1 MSLAAVYQQLDASI
15 SHGSIDLYA
24 AATTQPALAPLA
36 GVLALF
42 RITSSWQLTAVT
54 LTQTSG
60 SVVLTGNGSFGVPG
74 AAAANVSSVA
84 GRLTVTA
91 PEGTDRFSLALS
103 ITTESWTFPRTFPTL
118 PVCERASELGVTFY
132 PSFFAD
138 PPMPMTRPV
147 FVGTSQPAVL
157 RLQGELPMVGVLAQ
171 FTGLLGPGPLRLDG
185 TVVLPASPDEPPDLD
200 LFAVA
205 AGTSLTA
212 TFVSTLQ
219 LRELGLQLT
228 STTGLDPRRQ
238 GVAAASVMNLNA
250 TLYLGD
256 PPITAHLFTPILAT
270 TNTWRLLVGFDA
282 GALPLTQGLAL
293 VASFFGIPI
302 SALPL
307 PTGFDDFTGF
317 YFSMIEV
324 AIQPPGASGLP
335 QVGYL
340 AMTLGSDKIWQPP
353 IPFVTIED
361 TGTRWVLS
369 FAQAAGQSVPSIS
382 GSIYGSIVVG
392 GAPWQPSAAATRSGR
407 ALVPSVSPGP
417 RDLARRR
424 ELAAGE
430 VFHID
435 VAAMVPQWSVSG
447 QLRDDDEI
455 PLGAML
461 SYYFGGG
468 VPPGTP
474 QGMAVTAFAFE
485 AAPFDQSYSA
495 SAEITMDWTVPL
507 GGNVALH
514 LTGLSFYLEATAGTV
529 SGGISAVLALAGGAP
544 PGWPDPVFAVSADYL
559 PAGAGQS
566 GWRFAGQLYPD
577 TALELVALV
586 SNFLGI
592 TPPSSLPSLTLERLA
607 LSFQTV
613 DQTYAIAGTVVGR
626 WTPTLFGTTLAIS
639 AQAAADIAKTT
650 AGGTASGRLIG
661 RFAINKI
668 ALEVG
673 MDVGVEEPTYQLR
686 VELGQLWLSAV
697 TSWTG
702 AAPSRHQVVT
712 VQLGG
717 MTLGGIL
724 EYLVNLASP
733 TLGYHLEAP
742 WNALDRIELSRFQ
755 LRIDPTDNVVDF
767 TYQVDVNLVV
777 MRVDRIGVRYQK
789 INGVPSVSLALTG
802 NFLGQSYPD
811 SEPLSWDVVNDPPP
825 AVPGQGTSLV
835 ELYYLGLG
843 QHVTLRD
850 IDSLQTVRET
860 LDRLIADMGEV
871 TDPNRS
877 PLQQPGG
884 AKMRFAA
891 DSEWLIGLD
900 VWLMETVRLGLI
912 FNDPRLY
919 GLSIELGGESA
930 GSLAGLKFEILYKK
944 ITDDIGMFR
953 VELRLPEAF
962 RHIELGEV
970 SITLGIIVVEI
981 YTNGNFLIDLGF
993 PYDRNFDRSFTVQVF
1008 PFLGRGGIYFGVR
1021 NGATSTRVPRISNGT
1036 FSPVLELG
1044 IGLAVGVGKEISIGP
1059 LSGGIYVQLEVIFQ
1073 GVLAWFHP
1081 SSGGS
1086 STAMYYWVQGI
1097 AALHGKLYG
1106 AVDFKVIKVSVTL
1119 DAYAQVS
1126 VVFES
1131 YRPAQFRLDVAVSV
1145 KASIK
1150 ILFIR
1155 IHFSFGIHLDVS
1167 FTIGSEQRTPWILAG
1182 AGGGGGGAQLTSSAR
1197 AAGQGGQA
1205 ARLTMARRRPAQQ
1218 RQVLLAQHLGAR
1230 RRAGLRAA
1238 IPRGARTLAVSAPF
1252 GDDAYVLHW
1261 DATAKVFPDAPRAV
1275 PLTMLPSFGVD
1286 QLPIAWS
1293 GAAPP
1298 LVAPAYR
1305 VAFLLF
1311 APNGHDEG
1319 DSDEARPARSAR
1331 RSAHAAT
1338 TQELSADTLIEAFL
1352 RWSIAAVAPG
1362 EPTINAGQLDV
1373 LNAQITWPQTRDA
1386 GFSLANLATFFT
1398 TNLALQIAG
1407 DPGGSPSSV
1416 GGMAFPIPPFLSWS
1430 SPQAGPRDFAR
1441 YNSVGALYEWGVAS
1455 YVASFDPI
1463 APPPPPPPPDDPA
1476 AYESFSAFAFR
1487 DYCLMLA
1494 RGALQ
1499 SASDAM
1505 NAWPYVVSGAQS
1517 LTDIAAAFPRVTVPY
1532 AVRAGDSVDSVAA
1545 ALGATPAEL
1554 LYLNPTLPAAL
1565 AAASAGQTLAIV
1577 LGIAPEVVATDNPAV
1592 PLALASA
1599 VLRAVPVQAQ
1609 QGDTLDGIAARFG
1622 LASTSALF
1630 SAGLADDRQLLQ
1642 PGATFP
1648 AAATTYTP
1656 PVAMTA
1662 VAVAATMFVRYRGD
1676 TSAAGEVPSVD
1687 WYAQTLFDLNQA
1699 TLASGLT
1706 WNDPLPVGSTI
1717 FVPGALGDPSPAQQ
1731 RPYTVLS
1738 GDTIARV
1745 AAAQALAQN
1754 YATGAGPIP
1763 AWPPFRDAVT
1773 PAGAAFSIPAAS
1785 VPIALGES
1793 VNRLAERTLIFAGD
1807 VDGLLAWIGGAAVLA
1822 PLAVITIPSVTA
1834 TIAPGDTLTTL
1845 AARYGLS
1852 LAELATQLATAA
1864 PIFADATS
1872 LTIAHLPVQEID
1884 ALVARVLASDAP
1896 SQISGMTSR
1905 QLFSGLDLPAPV
1917 ESQGHQA
1924 ATGALT
1930 AFYDLS
1936 GQQLVGP
1943 TPDAT
1948 QPDAVALAVTFTVDD
1963 AGASWI
1969 SLVGSTTVDEHT
1981 RLDEA
1986 LLRQNRALARSG
1998 LVLGQVVTTGAVEE
2012 LPFSY
2017 SNAQLAA
2024 LYPQSGLAITPLA
2037 GPSPLPNAG
2046 RAPRTYGLDHHLELQ
2061 ASSPLPIPTSG
2072 GAALAGNPSLWP
2084 FPAALLALARA
2095 ATATPYELI
2104 AAPPDGKT
2112 APSTLTSA
2120 TFATTLPFGVRRL
2133 DEGEGVY
2140 ALLGADTADRQLLL
2154 ALWRYLADPTTP
2166 PGTQAYLAVAPSPDA
2181 GNASG
2186 LAVLALDAAR
2196 TYLLKTNLSTETRS
2210 GAQAARA
2217 RAEAADG
2224 AADAAPSPYAA
2235 PFSSLA
2241 EFLRLLWEGSV
2252 VGGNGTWLGVSTAG
2266 GGAIPASSFDG
2277 DGKAELVLVVLV
2289 GAQQAAISVGRTLLP
2304 FNNCAAVAPG
2314 FDPSSTLFAEAAD
2327 ASDLIVQPL
2336 LPPGNAGFVLSV
2348 PKPPPPETS
2357 AQAALQQMFS
2367 LLTYAL
2373 VASAGSPFSA
2383 SEAGLPIGP
2392 EADDSGGLEPFQRA
2406 RRQRRI
2412 AAGLERA
2419 TTDDASTW
2427 RYQRVVPVA
2436 RFGPPSVI
2444 PAVPGLPPPA
2454 QDPYRGLAGQRSVPV
2469 ASFALGF
2476 ADVLGNVT
2484 APPSSPVQVSAPAG
2498 YTDALIGVTTWPAVT
2513 SWFSVLPAPD
2523 GLGGAE
2529 LLVTVA
2535 PQPSVGAPTI
2545 SQSPVAAL
2553 AALARQAERYRQ
2565 ITYQVMQPDVGAALL
2580 TSLSQTSDG
2589 APVVQPAPLLP
2600 LRRFAVAALLQAQ
2613 AMASLTPLCPDLTVA
2628 PTLGQV
2634 ATSYGI
2640 GFAELAQAN
2649 LEAPIVELF
2658 GAVALDVPA
2667 YVVFADGSSA
2677 ASIVASLGAG
2687 WPTPTAAALLAL
2699 PDNAEALPLRPGTV
2713 LAIPPRAVPIVGEP
2727 TPSLADLAL
2736 AAFTQPGLL
2745 AADNPTVPLADGFV
2759 FTVEGVSV
2767 TAASAGPA
2775 TLLAVQAA
2783 FAALGVNVTLADLGI
2798 DNAAAPGMFPAAAS
2812 VVTAHYVAQPG
2823 DTLAAN
2829 ASGQSVNTLAASNL
2843 ATPNLFDSGALVFL
2857 GDFAPAP
2864 QIDSGELHTLGEF
2877 AARYGCPPAQL
2888 LAANP
2893 GALLP
2898 PTNVWVIPGGLALPP
2913 AASEA
2918 PLYAAVQVRDG
2929 ETLDLLAPRFAAAP
2943 GSGSAAT
2950 NLAAANLELPDTLTP
2965 GEPITV
2971 TVGGTSYQTTTVPG
2985 DSFASVLA
2993 RLGAAVTLAD
3003 LIAVIGG
3010 QPGALQTGALLVAPL
3025 ALMPAGGLT
3034 PAAVPARYGVAAAA
3048 FGEANL
3054 ALAGLL
3060 APAIALRSPDGAVT
3074 VTTAARDTLNA
3085 VVARFA
3091 AAGAQLSVA
3100 QLLDANPTAP
3110 LFSAAALALLPAAP
3124 AELSALLP
3132 PGAGPF
3138 AAPIF
3143 PLTVALRLQR
3153 DEALVDPQFRAP
3165 GGGGPTA
3172 RADSTVPAP
3181 ARTTGPAGAQSETFD
3196 QFAATFETALPNLRL
3211 GTGKTEET
3219 QADLWVV
3226 DFGASGIAQ
3235 LDVGPSVPSPSGALW
3250 PRFFALRPLYNDLIS
3265 RTVVLP
3271 VVRPDGTLVEA
3282 SEATSL
3288 QGIDVELWA
3297 RRLLADVDRFLG
3309 VPYASGAHG
3318 VAPAALDRVLAAKQA
3333 LMQAIPGGLAP
3344 VLQLADSGAA
3354 SGQLAAAEALA
3365 QQLGIQLSRAY
3376 ATAAIVQY
3384 AATVRSVWTTSS
3396 APPPPAR
3403 VVGQPTPLTADPAR
3417 TYSLGGAKTALDR
3430 ASSWVSVLLSVAD
3443 PAHHANVSLDLD
3455 YAITD
3460 VEFAIAAVPETGGYE
3475 ASSWLSLLPPI
3486 THDDHPASVATQL
3499 GVAKVPIPLRAYP
3512 ALPALLGQT
3521 AAPTFAGPGVPP
3533 LAEAKLWTFGLTYS
3547 HEHADQDEVLV
3558 TARYNVAPPPSDLR
3572 LAAQP
3577 DVASAL
3583 ARYLGAADRLWALLA
3598 GFTDPGGDPTVLAN
3612 ASASFATLVD
3622 EVATAWSGHWSA
3634 ASFDEPAARSLGSGA
3649 ALGALAEV
3657 SYTLVAR
3664 LIHSEEEPSYLKT
3677 LALTAQQA
3685 SPGPTGAWPAAWA
3698 RLPGGDKVALV
3709 PGPPVDGTVLYQF
3722 PETPRLLAGEWPE
3735 ITLEW
3740 DRIDAVTHQNARAQ
3754 VQVRRNHE
3762 LLPGVATTEGFVYRT
3777 PTVDAPDV
3785 VTPLNAWT
3793 DPIALA
3799 GSTVTAALQ
3808 TAFTTL
3814 FGAALGAPITV
3825 GMFYGYALVPAPQL
3839 PSGGLI
3845 TYLPVAL
3852 FPDQPLSATTADQL
3866 AAALDVWWRAN
3877 QPAVA
3882 NGSWVFSLTTYSQVD
3897 PNNRHPLLS
3906 FERLVYSIAP

>member
-1 MSLAAVYQQLDASI
+1 MSLSAVYQQLGASI
-15 SHGSIDLYA
+15 TGGAIDLYA
-24 AATTQPALAPLA
+24 AATTQPALQPLT

-42 RITSSWQLTAVT
+42 RITSSWRLTGVS

-60 SVVLTGNGSFGVPG
+60 SVVLTGDGSFGVPG
-74 AAAANVSSVA
+74 AAPANVSA
-84 GRLTVTA
+84 IAARLTVTSPDA
-91 PEGTDRFSLALS
+91 VDRFVLALS
-103 ITTESWTFPRTFPTL
+103 ITAAGWTFPTMFPTL
-118 PVCERASELGVTFY
+118 PVHEQRIDKAVSY
-132 PSFFAD
+132 RPSFFST
-138 PPMPMTRPV
+138 PPMPLNRPV
-147 FVGTSQPAVL
+147 LVGSSQPGLL

-171 FTGLLGPGPLRLDG
+171 FIGLLGPGPLRLDG
-185 TVVLPASPDEPPDLD
+185 TVVLPASPSAPPELD
-200 LFAVA
+200 LVAVA
-205 AGTSLTA
+205 SGSSLTA
-212 TFVSTLQ
+212 SFVSTLQ
-219 LRELGLQLT
+219 LRELGLQLAT
-228 STTGLDPRRQ
+228 NTEVDPEIW
-238 GVAAASVMNLNA
+238 GISALSVMNLNA

-256 PPITAHLFTPILAT
+256 PPVTAHLFTSILAASD
-270 TNTWRLLVGFDA
+270 TWRLFVGFDP
-282 GALPLTQGLAL
+282 GELPLTQGLAL

-324 AIQPPGASGLP
+324 AIQPPGATGLP

-340 AMTLGSDKIWQPP
+340 AMTLGSDKVWQPP
-353 IPFVTIED
+353 IPFVTIEN

-369 FAQAAGQSVPSIS
+369 FVQAAGQSVPSIS

-392 GAPWQPSAAATRSGR
+392 GAPWQPSAAATRTGR
-407 ALVPSVSPGP
+407 ALVPAERP
-417 RDLARRR
+417 RSLARPR
-424 ELAAGE
+424 ELAAGNT
-430 VFHID
+430 FHID
-435 VAAMVPQWSVSG
+435 VAALVPQWSVSG

-514 LTGLSFYLEATAGTV
+514 LTGLGFYLEAAAGTV

-544 PGWPDPVFAVSADYL
+544 PGWPDPVFSVSADYL
-559 PAGAGQS
+559 PAGAGAS

-592 TPPSSLPSLTLERLA
+592 TPPSSLPSLSLERLA

-613 DQTYAIAGTVVGR
+613 DQTYAIAGTVIGR

-650 AGGTASGRLIG
+650 AGGTASGRLVG

-686 VELGQLWLSAV
+686 VELGQLWLGAV

-702 AAPSRHQVVT
+702 TAPSRHQVVT

-755 LRIDPTDNVVDF
+755 LRIDPTENLVDF

-802 NFLGQSYPD
+802 SFLGQSYPD

-871 TDPNRS
+871 TDPNKS

-1021 NGATSTRVPRISNGT
+1021 DGATSTRVPRISNGT

-1081 SSGGS
+1081 SSSGGG
-1086 STAMYYWVQGI
+1086 TAMYYWVQGI

-1150 ILFIR
+1150 ILFVRIR
-1155 IHFSFGIHLDVS
+1155 FSFGVHLDVS

-1182 AGGGGGGAQLTSSAR
+1182 AGGGGGAQLTSPAR
-1197 AAGQGGQA
+1197 AARQGGQA
-1205 ARLTMARRRPAQQ
+1205 AWLPAARRRPAQQ
-1218 RQVLLAQHLGAR
+1218 RQVLLAQHLGER

-1238 IPRGARTLAVSAPF
+1238 IPRGARTLAVSEPF
-1252 GDDAYVLHW
+1252 ADEAYVLHW

-1331 RSAHAAT
+1331 RSAHAET
-1338 TQELSADTLIEAFL
+1338 TQELSTDTLIEAFL

-1373 LNAQITWPQTRDA
+1373 LSAQITWPQTRDA

-1416 GGMAFPIPPFLSWS
+1416 GGMAFPIPPYLSWS
-1430 SPQAGPRDFAR
+1430 SPQAGPRDFAS
-1441 YNSVGALYEWGVAS
+1441 YHSVGSLYEWGVAS

-1463 APPPPPPPPDDPA
+1463 APPPGPPPPDDPA

-1517 LTDIAAAFPRVTVPY
+1517 LTDIADAFPRVTVQYP
-1532 AVRAGDSVDSVAA
+1532 VRAGDSVDSVAA

-1565 AAASAGQTLAIV
+1565 AAASAGQALAIV

-1592 PLALASA
+1592 PLALTSA

-1609 QGDTLDGIAARFG
+1609 RGDTLNGIAARFG
-1622 LASTSALF
+1622 LASTSELLP
-1630 SAGLADDRQLLQ
+1630 GLVDDRQLLQ
-1642 PGATFP
+1642 PGATFT
-1648 AAATTYTP
+1648 AAATAYTP

-1687 WYAQTLFDLNQA
+1687 WYAQTIFDLNQA

-1706 WNDPLPVGSTI
+1706 WNDPLPVGSTL

-1731 RPYTVLS
+1731 LPYTVLA

-1773 PAGAAFSIPAAS
+1773 PTGSAFSIPATS
-1785 VPIALGES
+1785 VAIALGES
-1793 VNRLAERTLIFAGD
+1793 INRLADRTLIFAGD
-1807 VDGLLAWIGGAAVLA
+1807 AEGLLAWIGGAAVLA
-1822 PLAVITIPSVTA
+1822 PLAVITIPRVTA
-1834 TIAPGDTLTTL
+1834 AIASGDTLTTL

-1864 PIFADATS
+1864 PIFAEATVV
-1872 LTIAHLPVQEID
+1872 TIAHLPVQEVD
-1884 ALVARVLASDAP
+1884 ALVARVLAGDAP
-1896 SQISGMTSR
+1896 GQISGMTSR

-1943 TPDAT
+1943 TPDLT
-1948 QPDAVALAVTFTVDD
+1948 QPDAVALAVTFTVD
-1963 AGASWI
+1963 AAAASWI

-1981 RLDEA
+1981 QLDEA
-1986 LLRQNRALARSG
+1986 LLRHNRALATSG
-1998 LVLGQVVTTGAVEE
+1998 LVLGQVVTTGAVDE

-2024 LYPQSGLAITPLA
+2024 LYPQRGLAVTPLA

-2046 RAPRTYGLDHHLELQ
+2046 RTPRTYGLDHHLELQ

-2072 GAALAGNPSLWP
+2072 GGALTGNPSLWP

-2112 APSTLTSA
+2112 APYTLTSA

-2154 ALWRYLADPTTP
+2154 ALWRYLADPATP
-2166 PGTQAYLAVAPSPDA
+2166 AGTQAYLAVAPSPDA

-2186 LAVLALDAAR
+2186 LAVLALDAAQ

-2217 RAEAADG
+2217 RARADVADG
-2224 AADAAPSPYAA
+2224 AAPSPYAA

-2241 EFLRLLWEGSV
+2241 EFLLLLWEGSV
-2252 VGGNGTWLGVSTAG
+2252 VGGNGYWLGLATAG

-2277 DGKAELVLVVLV
+2277 DGKAELVLVVIV
-2289 GAQQAAISVGRTLLP
+2289 GAQQAAISVGRPLLP

-2314 FDPSSTLFAEAAD
+2314 FDPSTTLFAEAAD

-2373 VASAGSPFSA
+2373 VAGAGSPFSA

-2392 EADDSGGLEPFQRA
+2392 EADDSGGLEAYQRA

-2419 TTDDASTW
+2419 AVDDASTW

-2436 RFGPPSVI
+2436 RFGPPSVT
-2444 PAVPGLPPPA
+2444 PAVLGLPPPA
-2454 QDPYRGLAGQRSVPV
+2454 QDPYRGLAGQSGVPV

-2535 PQPSVGAPTI
+2535 PQPSVGAPTP

-2553 AALARQAERYRQ
+2553 AALAKQAERYRQ
-2565 ITYQVMQPDVGAALL
+2565 IYYQVLQPDVGAALL
-2580 TSLSQTSDG
+2580 TSLSQTGDG
-2589 APVVQPAPLLP
+2589 APVVRPAALAP

-2613 AMASLTPLCPDLTVA
+2613 ALASLAPLRPDLTLA

-2634 ATSYGI
+2634 ATSYGV

-2649 LEAPIVELF
+2649 LDAPIVELF
-2658 GAVALDVPA
+2658 GAVALNVPA

-2677 ASIVASLGAG
+2677 ASIVAGLGAG

-2699 PDNAEALPLRPGTV
+2699 PDNAAALPLRPGTV

-2727 TPSLADLAL
+2727 TPSLAALAL
-2736 AAFTQPGLL
+2736 AAFTQPGLF
-2745 AADNPTVPLADGFV
+2745 AADNPAVPLADGFV
-2759 FTVEGVSV
+2759 FTVEGVRV

-2783 FAALGVNVTLADLGI
+2783 FAALGVNVTLADLGT
-2798 DNAAAPGMFPAAAS
+2798 DNAAAPGMFPAAAA
-2812 VVTAHYVAQPG
+2812 VVTAHYVAQAG

-2829 ASGQSVNTLAASNL
+2829 ASGQSVSTLAAQNT

-2864 QIDSGELHTLGEF
+2864 QLDSGELHTLGEF

-2898 PTNVWVIPGGLALPP
+2898 PTNAWIIPGGLALPP

-2918 PLYAAVQVRDG
+2918 PLYAAVQLRDG

-2943 GSGSAAT
+2943 GPATGPGSAAT

-2965 GEPITV
+2965 GVSITV

-2993 RLGAAVTLAD
+2993 RLGAAVTLAE

-3010 QPGALQTGALLVAPL
+3010 QPGVLQTGAVLVAPL

-3034 PAAVPARYGVAAAA
+3034 PAGVPARYGVAAAA

-3060 APAIALRSPDGAVT
+3060 APAIPLRSPDGAVT

-3091 AAGAQLSVA
+3091 AAGVQLSVA
-3100 QLLDANPTAP
+3100 QLLEANPTAP
-3110 LFSAAALALLPAAP
+3110 LFVAAALALLPAAP
-3124 AELSALLP
+3124 AYLSAVLP
-3132 PGAGPF
+3132 AGAGPF

-3153 DEALVDPQFRAP
+3153 DEALVDPQFRVA

-3211 GTGKTEET
+3211 GTGKTEATE
-3219 QADLWVV
+3219 ADLWVV

-3250 PRFFALRPLYNDLIS
+3250 PRFFALRPLYNDLVS

-3309 VPYASGAHG
+3309 VPYAPGAHG

-3333 LMQAIPGGLAP
+3333 LMQAIPDGLAP
-3344 VLQLADSGAA
+3344 VLQLPDSGVA

-3396 APPPPAR
+3396 TPPLPAR

-3417 TYSLGGAKTALDR
+3417 TYSLGGAKTSLDR

-3460 VEFAIAAVPETGGYE
+3460 VEFDIAAVAETAGYE

-3486 THDDHPASVATQL
+3486 TYDDHPASVAAQL

-3521 AAPTFAGPGVPP
+3521 AAPTFAGPGVPT
-3533 LAEAKLWTFGLTYS
+3533 LAQAKLWTFGLTYS
-3547 HEHADQDEVLV
+3547 HEHADQDEVIV

-3583 ARYLGAADRLWALLA
+3583 ARYIGAADRLWALLA
-3598 GFTDPGGDPTVLAN
+3598 GFTEPGGDPTVLAN

-3622 EVATAWSGHWSA
+3622 EVTTAWRAHWSG
-3634 ASFDEPAARSLGSGA
+3634 ASLDAPAPRSLA
-3649 ALGALAEV
+3649 ALAEV
-3657 SYTLVAR
+3657 SYALVAR

-3677 LALTAQQA
+3677 LALTSQQA

-3698 RLPGGDKVALV
+3698 RLPGGEQVALL
-3709 PGPPVDGTVLYQF
+3709 PGPAVDGTVLYQF

-3762 LLPGVATTEGFVYRT
+3762 LLPGVETTEGFVYRT

-3793 DPIALA
+3793 DPIALT

-3852 FPDQPLSATTADQL
+3852 FPDQALSATTADQL

-3906 FERLVYSIAP
+3906 FERLVYAIAP